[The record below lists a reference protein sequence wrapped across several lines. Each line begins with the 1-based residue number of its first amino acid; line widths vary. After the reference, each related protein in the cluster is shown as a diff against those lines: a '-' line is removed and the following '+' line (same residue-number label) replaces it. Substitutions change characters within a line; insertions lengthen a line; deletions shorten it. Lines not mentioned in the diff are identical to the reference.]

1 MIEEV
6 IYISDFNVKLDGTI
20 AVRKTTD
27 VVKDGAV
34 IASSYWR
41 TVLQVNDPAADE
53 VLGVDGYYRT
63 LASDAWAMVPAPV
76 VADEPAEEVL
86 LTHLLKEARS
96 KLSLG
101 KIKPNGTSTTTLGCF
116 EAARGEPT
124 NAIR

>member
-27 VVKDGAV
+27 VTKDGAV

-41 TVLQVNDPAADE
+41 TVLAVNDPAADE

-63 LASDAWAMVPAPV
+63 LANDAWAMVPAPASPV
-76 VADEPAEEVL
+76 SPAPEVEVEAAEIPAEAEGVSPEL
-86 LTHLLKEARS
+86 PSE
-96 KLSLG
+96 
-101 KIKPNGTSTTTLGCF
+101 
-116 EAARGEPT
+116 
-124 NAIR
+124 